1 MAWVVSDHLGFVAA
15 RGERVGE
22 FEDQNQTGRGGLA
35 VTMHVLSSNR
45 DRLGI
50 VISSKT
56 SQDSS

>member
-15 RGERVGE
+15 HGERVGE

-45 DRLGI
+45 DRG
-50 VISSKT
+50 VMFKNM
-56 SQDSS
+56 SQSDQQ

>member
-1 MAWVVSDHLGFVAA
+1 M
-15 RGERVGE
+15 GEL
-22 FEDQNQTGRGGLA
+22 EDQNQTGRGGLA
-35 VTMHVLSSNR
+35 VTMRVLSSNR

>member
-22 FEDQNQTGRGGLA
+22 LEDQNQTGRGGLA
-35 VTMHVLSSNR
+35 VTMRVLSSNR

-56 SQDSS
+56 SQNSS